1 MKVEEAKLRQQM
13 KLEEALRKQVPSGE
27 MPMSAIR
34 KRSLT
39 EFHWRSTPSGP
50 AHIVHAPYGRW
61 DIELDPRKVQPQ
73 LYTEEGQLWL
83 TAIIAGSEFH
93 QLPEWKQREYTA
105 RVVDTISSEGVWL
118 G

>member
-1 MKVEEAKLRQQM
+1 MEVEETLR
-13 KLEEALRKQVPSGE
+13 RQVTSGKI
-27 MPMSAIR
+27 PMNAIR

-39 EFHWRSTPSGP
+39 EFHWRSTLGGP
-50 AHIVHAPYGRW
+50 THRVEAPYGRW
-61 DIELDPRKVQPQ
+61 DIDRDHPHTIMPL